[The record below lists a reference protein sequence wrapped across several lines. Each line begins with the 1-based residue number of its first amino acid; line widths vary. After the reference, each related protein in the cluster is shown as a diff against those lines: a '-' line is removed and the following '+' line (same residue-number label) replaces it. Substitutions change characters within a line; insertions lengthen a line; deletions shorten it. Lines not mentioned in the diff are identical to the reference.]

1 MRGPTT
7 LVALDVVGRS
17 VVELLMVVR
26 TAEDSE
32 EESKSQYLRWK
43 HFVVARALGRDFRLL
58 HIHLTL
64 GGHVAIT
71 GELVTASELSRIWGI
86 ETQCGEKVVGRELE
100 GISEISFLGL

>member
-17 VVELLMVVR
+17 VVLLLMVVR

-58 HIHLTL
+58 HIHLPL
-64 GGHVAIT
+64 LIPPWACCHNRRACHR
-71 GELVTASELSRIWGI
+71 LGI
-86 ETQCGEKVVGRELE
+86 EQD
-100 GISEISFLGL
+100 LGN